1 MGEVAL
7 AARRAQ
13 GCRRALAG
21 GNRRLNG
28 RFRCRAGCDAGTVAG
43 PERRAAGWDLGV
55 HGRFRSH
62 DHVARVAQADR
73 GLRLR
78 RGIFVGSWVRPTA
91 VFGSV
96 HRPDGE
102 LQPTAGSLD
111 LDVIEILTEEY
122 WSTDLEVFV
131 AHDPDLIIST
141 AWSGDDPNSVWAST
155 KRSSSGP
162 SRSPRSWPSTTAPG

>member
-1 MGEVAL
+1 M
-7 AARRAQ
+7 
-13 GCRRALAG
+13 
-21 GNRRLNG
+21 
-28 RFRCRAGCDAGTVAG
+28 
-43 PERRAAGWDLGV
+43 
-55 HGRFRSH
+55 
-62 DHVARVAQADR
+62 
-73 GLRLR
+73 
-78 RGIFVGSWVRPTA
+78 RPTA

-141 AWSGDDPNSVWAST
+141 AWSGDDPNSVWGFDEEIVERAEQI
-155 KRSSSGP
+155 
-162 SRSPRSWPSTTAPG
+162 APIVAINYSAGLMHAIT